1 MLTGP
6 ECFSVSRPCTGPC
19 TEQSSV
25 HKHSRPSKRR
35 HYPPFAEETKVHS
48 GPVITKTYMG
58 IIRSK

>member
-1 MLTGP
+1 MALSAFLCLGP
-6 ECFSVSRPCTGPC
+6 ALG

-35 HYPPFAEETKVHS
+35 HYPPFEEETKVHS